1 MKRLNVKLP
10 DELHVRLRVAVA
22 LEQTDIS
29 EVVREFLEKYVE
41 KVERKKLKK

>member
-10 DELHVRLRVAVA
+10 DELHARLRVAVA

-29 EVVREFLEKYVE
+29 NVVRSFLQEYVE
-41 KVERKKLKK
+41 KIEKKHKKR